1 MKVVSDFLLDFLVE
15 WCKILPSERNRRI
28 FYRMKNDC
36 PFPDNIRKIGI
47 CTPSKRVEPE
57 QITAAVALL
66 EKWGIAY
73 TLAPDVMTAG
83 EEDYFAANAEK
94 RAAAFNALLRDESI
108 DLILC
113 SRGGYGAA
121 YLLPLIDWDL
131 LKKRNLPVIG
141 YSDVTALHLAMLARS
156 AGRPVAARMAAHL
169 PDIAAD
175 PFSCDSM
182 RHALAGTPEKT
193 VQLSPV
199 IPSVISSVTGGFVPV
214 NLTVL
219 ASLCGSQWLPD
230 WSGMILALE
239 DIDEEP
245 RKIDR
250 MLLQLDLAGIVLQ
263 MCEGCLAHHTQT
275 DKTTGNLEFF
285 RIFHIRDVLG
295 EDFCAGQETIHLDPV
310 GLDPGFFQ
318 FLFLGKTLRKNVV
331 LLLLFLC
338 CFCSCGFIE
347 LFCTHD
353 PFFPSVSVLWYLLQ
367 NQLSF

>member
-1 MKVVSDFLLDFLVE
+1 
-15 WCKILPSERNRRI
+15 
-28 FYRMKNDC
+28 MKNDC
-36 PFPDNIRKIGI
+36 PFPDTIRKIGI

-57 QITAAVALL
+57 QIAAAIALL
-66 EKWGIAY
+66 DQWGIAY
-73 TLAPDVMTAG
+73 TLAPDAMTAG
-83 EEDYFAANAEK
+83 EEDYFAADAEK
-94 RAAAFNALLRDESI
+94 RAADFNTLLRDESI

-131 LKKRNLPVIG
+131 LKKRDLPVIG
-141 YSDVTALHLAMLARS
+141 YSDITALHLAMLARR

-193 VQLSPV
+193 VQLAPV
-199 IPSVISSVTGGFVPV
+199 ISSVISSVTGDFVPV

-230 WSGMILALE
+230 WSGKILALE

-250 MLLQLDLAGIVLQ
+250 MLLQLDLAGIFDAVAAVVFADFSGECGTPDERQ
-263 MCEGCLAHHTQT
+263 
-275 DKTTGNLEFF
+275 
-285 RIFHIRDVLG
+285 RIFRRFAERHPR
-295 EDFCAGQETIHLDPV
+295 T
-310 GLDPGFFQ
+310 
-318 FLFLGKTLRKNVV
+318 
-331 LLLLFLC
+331 
-338 CFCSCGFIE
+338 
-347 LFCTHD
+347 
-353 PFFPSVSVLWYLLQ
+353 PFFAGLTFGHALPS
-367 NQLSF
+367 LSFAVGKPVTIRKDGLMTY